1 MTMKILHTKLKDII
15 IQIIM
20 KHALTHADR
29 CGNAQQGA
37 QDLFDFIKE
46 QINEEIY
53 LLYLTKCQQ
62 EFFNEYRFE
71 DTEQFVK
78 GMMEARY
85 FIIRM
90 FHISFCEYF
99 ELMGHCLSSAGVD
112 EKNTV
117 KNSKISA

>member
-1 MTMKILHTKLKDII
+1 MKILHTKLKDII

-37 QDLFDFIKE
+37 QDLFYFIKE